1 MLCEPVLG
9 NISLVIPDN
18 RDIFAIE
25 RIIDFTQSIF
35 TVSQSEGQMLIN
47 VMNDDDL
54 EQLMQIPTRRK
65 IH

>member
-25 RIIDFTQSIF
+25 RIIDFCHSIDIHCKS
-35 TVSQSEGQMLIN
+35 VRGAN
-47 VMNDDDL
+47 VD
-54 EQLMQIPTRRK
+54 
-65 IH
+65 